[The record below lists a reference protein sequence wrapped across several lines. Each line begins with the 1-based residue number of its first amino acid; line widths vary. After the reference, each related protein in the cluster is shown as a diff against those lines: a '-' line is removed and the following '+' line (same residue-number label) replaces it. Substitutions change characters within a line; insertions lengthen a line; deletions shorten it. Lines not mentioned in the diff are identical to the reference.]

1 MGVLY
6 FLSAIGF
13 LTILPVPNSART
25 FDGKQVIYFPLVG
38 LIIGAMLW
46 TVDWFFSCFAYA
58 EIRIIGDVLFLAIIT
73 GALHLDG
80 LADSA
85 DGLFSHRTREQILE
99 IMKDSRIGVMGVLA
113 LIFCLLFK
121 MGGIAEIKNPISS
134 LWFIIIPAL
143 SRTAQVL
150 GLTLIEHVKPEG
162 ALATNFYQKNNRL
175 ALLFCP
181 VPLGLIFYLDV
192 EMGAIALVVFFIL
205 ISGLFYFYKKMI
217 GGITGDTL
225 GATTEIVEA
234 FFFVFAGLTSS
245 YLEIS

>member
-1 MGVLY
+1 MGVLN

-13 LTILPVPNSART
+13 LTILPVPSSARI
-25 FDGKQVIYFPLVG
+25 FDGKQVVYFPLVG
-38 LIIGAMLW
+38 LLIGGMLW
-46 TVDWFFSCFAYA
+46 AVDWGFSCFASS
-58 EIRIIGDVLFLAIIT
+58 EIRVIGDVLFLAIIT

-85 DGLFSHRTREQILE
+85 DGLFSHRSREQVLE

-121 MGGIAEIKNPISS
+121 MGGIAGIKNPVSS

-150 GLTLIEHVKPEG
+150 GLTLIEHVKPQS
-162 ALATNFYQKNNRL
+162 ALATNFYQRNNWST
-175 ALLFCP
+175 LLFCP
-181 VPLGLIFYLDV
+181 VPFALIFYLDFI
-192 EMGAIALVVFFIL
+192 MGTIALVAFSIL
-205 ISGLFYFYKKMI
+205 IFGLFYFYKKMI
-217 GGITGDTL
+217 GGITGDTI

-234 FFFVFAGLTSS
+234 FFFIFAGVTASFL
-245 YLEIS
+245 

>member
-1 MGVLY
+1 MGVLN

-13 LTILPVPNSART
+13 LTVLPVPASART

-38 LIIGAMLW
+38 LLIGGMLW
-46 TVDWFFSCFAYA
+46 TVDWFLACFAYT
-58 EIRIIGDVLFLAIIT
+58 EIRVIGDVLFLAIIT

-85 DGLFSHRTREQILE
+85 DGLFSHRSREQILE

-121 MGGIAEIKNPISS
+121 MGGIAEIKGSTSS
-134 LWFIIIPAL
+134 LWLIIIPAL

-150 GLTLIEHVKPEG
+150 GLTLIEHVNPQS
-162 ALATNFYQKNNRL
+162 ALATNFYQKKNWS

-181 VPLGLIFYLDV
+181 VPLALIFYLDF
-192 EMGAIALVVFFIL
+192 EMGAIALIAFSIL

-234 FFFVFAGLTSS
+234 IFFIFAGMTTS
-245 YLEIS
+245 YL